1 MLFLFYMTIVE
12 IAKQLGVAPSTVS
25 RALNNSHQIS
35 QETKDKVNALVKR
48 INFHRNPQASS
59 LKIGATKTI
68 AVIVPDVSNYFFT
81 LALNAIEEIANN
93 NKYHVLIY
101 QTHESHD
108 REVEIINELSNGRVD
123 GVIISVA
130 GSADKDFSHIENL
143 KQLLPVVF
151 FDRVIDKPE
160 IPTITCNDCESGLEA
175 TKHLLEKNCR
185 NILFL
190 GISKQLSVTN
200 ERLQG
205 FLDAHLAHN
214 LKVDANQILLCENE
228 AIATEA
234 IKKALQKNKPD
245 GVFSS
250 VERYTLILYAMCNEL
265 NIIIPDQLKV
275 ISFFNSTVAPLL
287 APPLSSITHP
297 AQQMGKAAVEFLFQK
312 IKQKTVFQEKN
323 IILNCSFHYRKSSE

>member
-1 MLFLFYMTIVE
+1 MTIVE
-12 IAKQLGVAPSTVS
+12 IAKQLGVSPSTVS

-35 QETKDKVNALVKR
+35 QKTKDKVHALVKS

-59 LKIGATKTI
+59 LKCGATKTI

-81 LALNAIEEIANN
+81 LALNAIEEIAND

-101 QTHESHD
+101 QTHESHA
-108 REVEIINELSNGRVD
+108 REVEIINELCNGRVD

-130 GSADKDFSHIENL
+130 GSAAKDFSHIEIL
-143 KQLLPVVF
+143 KKLVPVVF

-160 IPTITCNDCESGLEA
+160 IPTITCNDYESGRGA
-175 TKHLLEKNCR
+175 TKHLLEKNCS

-200 ERLQG
+200 ERLRG
-205 FLDAHLAHN
+205 YLDAHGAYGI
-214 LKVDANQILLCENE
+214 KVDAKQILLCENE

-250 VERYTLILYAMCNEL
+250 VERYTMILYAMCNEL
-265 NIIIPDQLKV
+265 KIIMPDQLKV
-275 ISFFNSTVAPLL
+275 ISFFNSTMAPLL
-287 APPLSSITHP
+287 APPLSSISHP
-297 AQQMGKAAVEFLFQK
+297 ALQMGKAAVAFLFQR
-312 IKQKTVFQEKN
+312 IKKKTVLQEN
-323 IILNCSFHYRKSSE
+323 NVVLNCSFHFRKSSE

>member
-1 MLFLFYMTIVE
+1 MTIVE
-12 IAKQLGVAPSTVS
+12 IAKQLGVSPSTVS

-35 QETKDKVNALVKR
+35 RETKDKVNALVKS

-59 LKIGATKTI
+59 LKCGATKTI

-81 LALNAIEEIANN
+81 QALNAIEEIANN

-108 REVEIINELSNGRVD
+108 REVEIINELCNGRVD

-130 GSADKDFSHIENL
+130 GSADKDFGHIENL
-143 KQLLPVVF
+143 KKLVPVVF

-160 IPTITCNDCESGLEA
+160 IPTITCDDYESGREA
-175 TKHLLEKNCR
+175 TKHLLEKNCS

-205 FLDAHLAHN
+205 YLDAHA
-214 LKVDANQILLCENE
+214 ANGLNVNNKQILLCQNE

-234 IKKALQKNKPD
+234 IKNSLLKNQPD
-245 GVFSS
+245 AVFSS
-250 VERYTLILYAMCNEL
+250 VERYTLILYTLCNEL
-265 NIIIPDQLKV
+265 NILIPDQLKV
-275 ISFFNSTVAPLL
+275 ISFFNSTMAPLL

-297 AQQMGKAAVEFLFQK
+297 ALQMGKASVEFLFQK
-312 IKQKTVFQEKN
+312 IKKKSAFHEKN
-323 IILNCSFHYRKSSE
+323 VVLNCSFHYRKSSE

>member
-1 MLFLFYMTIVE
+1 MTIVE
-12 IAKQLGVAPSTVS
+12 IAKQLGVSPSTVS

-35 QETKDKVNALVKR
+35 EETKEKVNALVKS

-59 LKIGATKTI
+59 LKCGATKTI

-108 REVEIINELSNGRVD
+108 REVEIINELCNGRVD

-143 KQLLPVVF
+143 KKLVPVVF

-160 IPTITCNDCESGLEA
+160 IPTITCNDYESGQEA
-175 TKHLLEKNCR
+175 TKHLLENNCR

-205 FLDAHLAHN
+205 YLDAHAANGLMVN
-214 LKVDANQILLCENE
+214 DNQILLCQNE

-234 IKKALQKNKPD
+234 IKNALLNNQPD

-250 VERYTLILYAMCNEL
+250 VERYTLILYALCNEL

-275 ISFFNSTVAPLL
+275 ISFFNSTMAPLL
-287 APPLSSITHP
+287 APPLSSISHP
-297 AQQMGKAAVEFLFQK
+297 ALQMGKAAVEFLFQK
-312 IKQKTVFQEKN
+312 IKKKTVFQEKN
-323 IILNCSFHYRKSSE
+323 IVLNCSFHYRKSSE

>member
-1 MLFLFYMTIVE
+1 MTIVE
-12 IAKQLGVAPSTVS
+12 IAKQLGVSPSTVS

-35 QETKDKVNALVKR
+35 QATKEKVHALVKR

-81 LALNAIEEIANN
+81 QALTAIEEIANN

-108 REVEIINELSNGRVD
+108 REVDIVNELCNGRVD

-130 GSADKDFSHIENL
+130 GSADKDFIHIENL
-143 KQLLPVVF
+143 KNLVPVVF

-160 IPTITCNDCESGLEA
+160 IPTITCNDYESGLAA
-175 TKHLLEKNCR
+175 TTHLLEKNCS

-200 ERLQG
+200 ERLRG
-205 FLDAHLAHN
+205 FMEAHEAYG
-214 LKVDANQILLCENE
+214 LKADTKQILLCENE
-228 AIATEA
+228 NIATEA
-234 IKKALQKNKPD
+234 IKKTLQKNKPD

-250 VERYTLILYAMCNEL
+250 VERYTLILYALCNEL
-265 NIIIPDQLKV
+265 GVIMPDQLKV
-275 ISFFNSTVAPLL
+275 ISFFNSTMAPLL
-287 APPLSSITHP
+287 SPPLSSISHP
-297 AQQMGKAAVEFLFQK
+297 ALQMGKAAVEFLFQK
-312 IKQKTVFQEKN
+312 IKKKMAFEEKN
-323 IILNCSFHYRKSSE
+323 LVLNCTFHFRKSSE

>member
-1 MLFLFYMTIVE
+1 MTIVE
-12 IAKQLGVAPSTVS
+12 IAKQLGVSPSTVS

-35 QETKDKVNALVKR
+35 QETKEKVNALVKS

-59 LKIGATKTI
+59 LKCGTTKTI

-108 REVEIINELSNGRVD
+108 REVEIVHELCNGRVD
-123 GVIISVA
+123 GIIISVA

-143 KQLLPVVF
+143 KKLVPVVF

-160 IPTITCNDCESGLEA
+160 IPTITCNDYESGLEA
-175 TKHLLEKNCR
+175 TKHLLEKKCSK
-185 NILFL
+185 ILFL

-205 FLDAHLAHN
+205 YLDAHVSYD
-214 LKVDANQILLCENE
+214 LKADARQILLAENE

-234 IKKALQKNKPD
+234 IKKALQNNKPD

-250 VERYTLILYAMCNEL
+250 VERYTLILYALCNEL
-265 NIIIPDQLKV
+265 KIIIPDQLKV
-275 ISFFNSTVAPLL
+275 ISFFNSTIAPLL
-287 APPLSSITHP
+287 APPLSSISHP
-297 AQQMGKAAVEFLFQK
+297 ALKMGKAAAEFLFQK
-312 IKQKTVFQEKN
+312 IKKKTIIQEKN
-323 IILNCSFHYRKSSE
+323 IILNCSFHFRKSSE